1 MLVRDQSCSEPYWT
15 NIIILSL
22 FRSDLFSFRC
32 FRYFIWAYPAPCTF
46 ACRHYLVPARHVVP
60 SQWLWHH
67 PTLPWCEGTCLVLQ
81 QSGLWRVKMGG
92 PTAKLTIETAICWT
106 NLSNYIRIYQII
118 VRLSTLTASRHLQ
131 PQFSS
136 TIPKMEGCRK
146 WGFGKVQSMPTPWMP
161 GRQPCSA
168 LKADMVHWCCRAVD
182 WHRMKG
188 TSTGEC
194 MLYFLLLFPLDHIRL
209 IRLDQSIDHQSWQ
222 ILLFRL
228 QAQRYLTCRNMSKLF
243 EFEEMPQQWHIGAA
257 CGTVS
262 RSRDLQI
269 RSSEILGP
277 SPWTPSGHQHPCC
290 RGGADR
296 WWSRWSVEVHQNS
309 MPKFGPHSRKNSS
322 KRDHQPSS
330 TIINHHQTIKPSSHH
345 QSEFVFFGICLCIF
359 KAMLV
364 PGSFP
369 SLWRNGNIQWT
380 QRGGRWLPGRTQA
393 GAGAGTL
400 QIEVYLSCHLYRNML
415 THTHTHIY
423 IYIYINIITS
433 YTYAYIYYI
442 YIYVCVCV
450 WMGI

>member
-67 PTLPWCEGTCLVLQ
+67 PTLPWCEHTCLVLQ

-330 TIINHHQTIKPSSHH
+330 TIIKPSSHQAIINLSLFFWDMFMH
-345 QSEFVFFGICLCIF
+345 FQSHAGARIIS
-359 KAMLV
+359 K
-364 PGSFP
+364 
-369 SLWRNGNIQWT
+369 SLKKWKHPVNPERRQVASWQN
-380 QRGGRWLPGRTQA
+380 PGR
-393 GAGAGTL
+393 GWGWYPSNWSL
-400 QIEVYLSCHLYRNML
+400 FILSF
-415 THTHTHIY
+415 
-423 IYIYINIITS
+423 
-433 YTYAYIYYI
+433 
-442 YIYVCVCV
+442 V
-450 WMGI
+450 